1 MCVLFILVKNHR
13 EFSWVWKNASSWTVN
28 ITYAFTVCIYDR
40 IKRINWPQQH
50 SCIYVNS
57 CVNSVVVRFFY
68 IYVCLQ
74 FSFLGSCFTFKQWL
88 SVIFVRYKTNR
99 FGQFKKWLNAAI
111 KRNDSSSFWM
121 MFLNHERIDSEMN
134 NWKKFDWI
142 IWSKISKFPTNKKN
156 I

>member
-1 MCVLFILVKNHR
+1 MCKKNENEKMCVLFILVKNHR

-57 CVNSVVVRFFY
+57 CVNSVVVRSFH

-99 FGQFKKWLNAAI
+99 FGQFKMTQRRNQKKRFFFILNDVFESR
-111 KRNDSSSFWM
+111 KNWFRN
-121 MFLNHERIDSEMN
+121 E
-134 NWKKFDWI
+134 
-142 IWSKISKFPTNKKN
+142 
-156 I
+156 